1 LYALLPKN
9 AMRLASAGN
18 LWQAIW
24 MGNKD
29 ARNREKKKPKQEKVK
44 RGNFV
49 PPAPRV
55 IREAPKER

>member
-1 LYALLPKN
+1 
-9 AMRLASAGN
+9 
-18 LWQAIW
+18 

-55 IREAPKER
+55 IREAPKEREPGAPHS